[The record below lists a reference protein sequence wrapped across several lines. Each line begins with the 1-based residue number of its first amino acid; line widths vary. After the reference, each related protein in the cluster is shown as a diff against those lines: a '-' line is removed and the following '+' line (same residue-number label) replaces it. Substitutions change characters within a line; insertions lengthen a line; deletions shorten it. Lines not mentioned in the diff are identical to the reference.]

1 MNKRRTDQEW
11 LSLIEQCQASSFTQH
26 AFCQKHDISVSTF
39 YAKRQ
44 QLSVNPSPTQ
54 SGFVK
59 AEIIEKTT
67 CRKVTQTSVANMTLI
82 VNNVEL
88 SIPQG
93 TPPHYLAELIGALS

>member
-1 MNKRRTDQEW
+1 MYKRRTDQEW
-11 LSLIEQCQASSFTQH
+11 LSLIEQCQASSLTQH

-44 QLSVNPSPTQ
+44 KLSVNYSANQ

-59 AEIIEKTT
+59 AEMIEKTT
-67 CRKVTQTSVANMTLI
+67 CLKVTQTSLANMTLI
-82 VNNVEL
+82 ANNVEL

-93 TPPHYLAELIGALS
+93 TPTHYLAELIGALS